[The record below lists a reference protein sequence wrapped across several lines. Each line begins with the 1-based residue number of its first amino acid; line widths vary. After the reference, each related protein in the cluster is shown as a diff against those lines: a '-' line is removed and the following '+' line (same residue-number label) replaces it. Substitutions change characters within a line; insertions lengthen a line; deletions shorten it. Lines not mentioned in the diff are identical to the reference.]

1 LIGLLLVGLALAV
14 QPGLS
19 DVASAFDRGER
30 VYDVEVVE
38 EALKHLEGIAP
49 ANRDQEWHV
58 LYVRGCLLAAELL
71 RIEFE
76 GLSETDTRGRRDI
89 GKRIDAH
96 ADAGLNALNALPD
109 ASDTFRSKADL
120 LGAKIRSNYR
130 AGKLKG
136 DMRAAIDRALTLDPA
151 NALALVSAAKM
162 SVFNPNATEE
172 ELRDG
177 VRTLERANALRPGM
191 EQAALMLAHA
201 HQRLGDLEKA
211 TEIWRECL
219 RGNPD
224 CAPASRA
231 LARVETPSDSAE
243 RKDETR

>member
-1 LIGLLLVGLALAV
+1 LIGLLLIGLTLAV

-38 EALKHLEGIAP
+38 ESLSHLEGIAP
-49 ANRDQEWHV
+49 ANRDQEWHA
-58 LYVRGCLLAAELL
+58 LYVRGHLLTVELL

-76 GLSETDTRGRRDI
+76 GLPDTDTRGRREI

-96 ADAGLNALNALPD
+96 AEAGLNALNALPD
-109 ASDTFRSKADL
+109 SSDTFRSKAEL

-130 AGKLKG
+130 AGKLRG

-162 SVFNPNATEE
+162 TVFNPNATEE

-177 VRTLERANALRPGM
+177 VRTLERAISLRPVM

-211 TEIWRECL
+211 TEIWRECM

-224 CAPASRA
+224 CAPARRA
-231 LARVETPSDSAE
+231 LASGDTLGSSNVI
-243 RKDETR
+243 KDASR